1 MNRINESVMWNI
13 HPSKEDRD
21 NMDPSEFSMAIM
33 NMVERSSIAGKMDLF
48 DDITDNAVLK
58 LALWRGNLSAADV
71 VDTAI
76 EVLRS
81 VYFSKD

>member
-1 MNRINESVMWNI
+1 
-13 HPSKEDRD
+13 
-21 NMDPSEFSMAIM
+21 M